1 MYVVKFEDLGK
12 SDIGIAGGKGA
23 NLGELTQAGI
33 PVPPGF
39 VVTAETYGK
48 FMEDAGINGKVL
60 DILAKTDINN
70 TKELQA
76 AAEEI
81 KSIIIGTPVPEDM
94 STLIIEAYNQ
104 LCQRVDEDDTDVAI
118 RSSATAE
125 DLPDASFAGQQD
137 TFLHVSGS
145 EDVIDYIRKCWASL
159 FEARAIF
166 YREENGF
173 DHSKV
178 YIAVVVQKMAIA
190 DKAGVMFTVNP
201 STGEEIALIE
211 GSWGL
216 GEAVVSGDV
225 TPDNYVVD
233 KSNDEV
239 VSVTI
244 SDKKLMYVKDEDGT
258 SVRVDVPED
267 KRNERVLSDEELVEL
282 TEMGKRI
289 QAHYGEPM
297 DTEWAFERGNLF
309 LLQARPITTLGD
321 DNGVAGEDSSISDKN
336 VIVKGLGASP
346 GTASGKVKII
356 LDIDELDKIKDGD
369 IMVTT
374 MTTPDMV
381 PAMRRAS
388 GIITDEGG
396 VTCHASIISRELGIP
411 CVVGTGSATTTLK
424 ENVGVTLDG
433 KKGLVYE
440 GIHENKEEAVQTAT
454 ANVEAAPIITV
465 TEVKANVSMP
475 EAAQRAAATG
485 ADGVGL
491 LRTEHLML
499 TAGIHPG
506 KFIADG
512 REDELIDT
520 IAENVMTV
528 ADAFYPKPVWYRTL
542 DAPTD
547 EFITLEGG
555 ENEPEEHNP
564 MLGWR
569 GIRRELDQPEILK
582 CEFKAIKKLYDKG
595 YTNLGIMIPLSQSPA
610 ELKQAKELC
619 ASVGLIP
626 HKDIDFGMMV
636 EIPAAALTI
645 EDYLEIGVDFVS
657 LGTND
662 LTQYTLA
669 VDRNNEFVAKHY
681 TEEHPAV
688 MKLIERTIKKCVEA
702 GVTCSICGQAGSVPH
717 IVETFIISPVLSRF
731 LPCTLCDNL
740 SPDTISHRFPVHQS
754 TLVSFPDDITSYIQ
768 KSSLL
773 LPLLLFRR
781 PDKDEVRLP
790 PTYPPHH
797 VH

>member
-1 MYVVKFEDLGK
+1 MYVKKFEELSK

-39 VVTAETYGK
+39 VVTAQAYEY
-48 FMEDAGINGKVL
+48 FMDEAGINDKVMSIL
-60 DILAKTDINN
+60 DEIDIND
-70 TKELQA
+70 TKALQA
-76 AAEEI
+76 AAEDI
-81 KSIIIGTPVPEDM
+81 KKIIVEAPIPDDL
-94 STLIIEAYNQ
+94 TLFIREYYNE
-104 LCQRVDEDDTDVAI
+104 LCQRDGEDDTDVAI

-125 DLPDASFAGQQD
+125 DLPEASFAGQQD
-137 TFLHVSGS
+137 TFLHVSGDD
-145 EDVIDYIRKCWASL
+145 EVIEYIRKCWASL

-166 YREENGF
+166 YREENDF
-173 DHSKV
+173 EHSKV
-178 YIAVVVQKMAIA
+178 YIAVVVQKMANA

-216 GEAVVSGDV
+216 GESVVSGDV
-225 TPDNYVVD
+225 TPDNYQVD
-233 KSNDEV
+233 KKDNEIIN
-239 VSVTI
+239 VTI
-244 SDKKLMYVKDEDGT
+244 SDKKVMYTNDENGT
-258 SVRVDVPED
+258 SVKVDVPED
-267 KRNERVLSDEELVEL
+267 KRKERVLSDEELIEL
-282 TEMGKRI
+282 TEMGKRV

-297 DTEWAFERGNLF
+297 DTEWAFEKDMLF
-309 LLQARPITTLGD
+309 LLQARPITTLGGVEAESGD
-321 DNGVAGEDSSISDKN
+321 DASSDLGD
-336 VIVKGLGASP
+336 VLVRGLGASP
-346 GTASGKVKII
+346 GMATGKVKIV

-388 GIITDEGG
+388 GIVTDEGG

-411 CVVGTGSATTTLK
+411 CVVGTGDATSTLE
-424 ENVGVTLDG
+424 ENTGVTLDG
-433 KKGLVYE
+433 KKGLVFE
-440 GIHENKEEAVQTAT
+440 GISETKEEAVAVAGT
-454 ANVEAAPIITV
+454 VEAAPIITV

-475 EAAQRAAATG
+475 EAAEKAAATG

-499 TAGIHPG
+499 TSGIHPG
-506 KFIADG
+506 KFIKDG

-520 IAENVMTV
+520 IADNVQIV

-555 ENEPEEHNP
+555 ENEPREHNP

-582 CEFKAIKKLYDKG
+582 CEFKAIKKLHEKG
-595 YTNLGIMIPLSQSPA
+595 YTNIGIMIPLSQSPE
-610 ELKQAKELC
+610 ELKQAKALC
-619 ASVGLIP
+619 SSIGFEP
-626 HKDIDFGMMV
+626 HKDVDFGMMV
-636 EIPAAALTI
+636 EIPAAAI
-645 EDYLEIGVDFVS
+645 MIDEYIKVGIDFVS

-681 TEEHPAV
+681 SEEHPAV
-688 MKLIERTIKKCVEA
+688 MKLIERTIRKCAEA

-717 IVETFIISPVLSRF
+717 IVEK
-731 LPCTLCDNL
+731 
-740 SPDTISHRFPVHQS
+740 
-754 TLVSFPDDITSYIQ
+754 LVAFGITSVSSNTDAIADVRKTVARAEQ
-768 KSSLL
+768 KIILDAA
-773 LPLLLFRR
+773 R
-781 PDKDEVRLP
+781 KRLE
-790 PTYPPHH
+790 
-797 VH
+797 

>member
-1 MYVVKFEDLGK
+1 MYVKKFEELSK

-39 VVTAETYGK
+39 VVTAQAYK
-48 FMEDAGINGKVL
+48 YFMDEAGINDQVMEIL
-60 DILAKTDINN
+60 DAIDIND
-70 TKELQA
+70 TKALQA

-81 KSIIIGTPVPEDM
+81 KTIIIESPIPDDLVLFIREY
-94 STLIIEAYNQ
+94 YNE
-104 LCQRVDEDDTDVAI
+104 LCQRVGEDDTDVAI

-125 DLPDASFAGQQD
+125 DLPEASFAGQQD
-137 TFLHVSGS
+137 TFLHVSGDD
-145 EDVIDYIRKCWASL
+145 EVIEYIRKCWASL

-166 YREENGF
+166 YREENDF
-173 DHSKV
+173 EHSKV
-178 YIAVVVQKMAIA
+178 YIAVVVQKMANA

-216 GEAVVSGDV
+216 GESVVSGDV
-225 TPDNYVVD
+225 TPDNYQVD
-233 KSNDEV
+233 KKDNEIIN
-239 VSVTI
+239 VTI
-244 SDKKLMYVKDEDGT
+244 SDKKVMYTNDEKGT
-258 SVRVDVPED
+258 SVKVEVPEE
-267 KRNERVLSDEELVEL
+267 KRKERVLSDAELVEL
-282 TEMGKRI
+282 TEMGKRV

-297 DTEWAFERGNLF
+297 DTEWAFEKDMLF
-309 LLQARPITTLGD
+309 LLQARPITTLGNASED
-321 DNGVAGEDSSISDKN
+321 AGDASSDLGD
-336 VIVKGLGASP
+336 VLVRGLGASP
-346 GTASGKVKII
+346 GMASGTVKII

-388 GIITDEGG
+388 GIVTDEGG

-411 CVVGTGSATTTLK
+411 CVVGTGDATATLE
-424 ENVGVTLDG
+424 ENTGVTLDG
-433 KKGLVYE
+433 KKGLVFD
-440 GIHENKEEAVQTAT
+440 GISETKEEATVVAGT
-454 ANVEAAPIITV
+454 VEAAPIITV

-475 EAAQRAAATG
+475 EAAEKAAATG

-499 TAGIHPG
+499 TSGIHPG

-512 REDELIDT
+512 NEDELIDT
-520 IAENVMTV
+520 IADNVQIV

-555 ENEPEEHNP
+555 ENEPREHNP

-582 CEFKAIKKLYDKG
+582 CEFRAIKKLHEKG
-595 YTNLGIMIPLSQSPA
+595 YTNIGIMIPLSQSPE
-610 ELKQAKELC
+610 ELKQAKALC
-619 ASVGLIP
+619 SEVGFEP
-626 HKDIDFGMMV
+626 HKDVDFGMMV
-636 EIPAAALTI
+636 EIPAAAI
-645 EDYLEIGVDFVS
+645 MIDEYIKVGIDFVS

-688 MKLIERTIKKCVEA
+688 MKLIERTIRKCAEA

-717 IVETFIISPVLSRF
+717 IVEK
-731 LPCTLCDNL
+731 
-740 SPDTISHRFPVHQS
+740 
-754 TLVSFPDDITSYIQ
+754 LVGYGITSVSSNTDAIADVRKTVARAEQ
-768 KSSLL
+768 KIILDAA
-773 LPLLLFRR
+773 R
-781 PDKDEVRLP
+781 KRLE
-790 PTYPPHH
+790 
-797 VH
+797 

>member
-1 MYVVKFEDLGK
+1 MYVKKFEELSK

-39 VVTAETYGK
+39 VVTAQAYEY
-48 FMEDAGINGKVL
+48 FMDEAGINDKVMSIL
-60 DILAKTDINN
+60 DEIDIND
-70 TKELQA
+70 TKALQA

-81 KSIIIGTPVPEDM
+81 KQIIIESPIPDELVLFIREY
-94 STLIIEAYNQ
+94 YNQ
-104 LCQRVDEDDTDVAI
+104 LCQRVDEEDTDVAI

-125 DLPDASFAGQQD
+125 DLPEASFAGQQD
-137 TFLHVSGS
+137 TFLHVSGDD
-145 EDVIDYIRKCWASL
+145 EVIEYIRKCWASL

-166 YREENGF
+166 YREENNF
-173 DHSKV
+173 EHSKV

-201 STGEEIALIE
+201 STGEEIAMIE

-216 GEAVVSGDV
+216 GESVVSGDV
-225 TPDNYVVD
+225 TPDNYQVD
-233 KSNDEV
+233 KKNNEV
-239 VSVTI
+239 INVTI
-244 SDKKLMYVKDEDGT
+244 SDKKVMYTNDESGT
-258 SVRVDVPED
+258 SVKVEVPEE
-267 KRNERVLSDEELVEL
+267 KRKERVLSDEELIEL
-282 TEMGKRI
+282 TEMGKRV

-297 DTEWAFERGNLF
+297 DTEWAFERDNLF

-321 DNGVAGEDSSISDKN
+321 IAEETEETSADLGDVL
-336 VIVKGLGASP
+336 VKGLGASP
-346 GTASGKVKII
+346 GMATGNVKIV

-388 GIITDEGG
+388 GIVTDEGG

-411 CVVGTGSATTTLK
+411 CVVGTGDATVTLK
-424 ENVGVTLDG
+424 ENAGVTLDG
-433 KKGLVYE
+433 KKGIVYE
-440 GIHENKEEAVQTAT
+440 GITETKEEATVSAG
-454 ANVEAAPIITV
+454 AVEAAPIITV

-475 EAAQRAAATG
+475 EAAEKAAATG

-499 TAGIHPG
+499 TSGIHPG

-512 REDELIDT
+512 EEDKLIDT
-520 IAENVMTV
+520 IAEKVQIV

-555 ENEPEEHNP
+555 ENEPREHNP

-582 CEFKAIKKLYDKG
+582 CEFKAIKKLHEKG
-595 YTNLGIMIPLSQSPA
+595 YTNIGIMIPLSQNPE
-610 ELKQAKELC
+610 ELKKAKEIC
-619 ASVGLIP
+619 SSIGFEP
-626 HKDIDFGMMV
+626 HKDVDFGMMV
-636 EIPAAALTI
+636 EIPAAAI
-645 EDYLEIGVDFVS
+645 MIDEYIKVGIDFVS

-681 TEEHPAV
+681 SEEHPAV
-688 MKLIERTIKKCVEA
+688 MKLIERTIRKCAEA

-717 IVETFIISPVLSRF
+717 IVEK
-731 LPCTLCDNL
+731 
-740 SPDTISHRFPVHQS
+740 
-754 TLVSFPDDITSYIQ
+754 LVGFGITSVSSNADAIADVRKTVARAEQ
-768 KSSLL
+768 KIILDAA
-773 LPLLLFRR
+773 R
-781 PDKDEVRLP
+781 KRLD
-790 PTYPPHH
+790 
-797 VH
+797 

>member
-1 MYVVKFEDLGK
+1 MSYVEKFEDLSK
-12 SDIGIAGGKGA
+12 SDISIAGGKGA

-39 VVTAETYGK
+39 VVTAQAYQY
-48 FMEDAGINGKVL
+48 FMDEAGINDKVMSIL
-60 DILAKTDINN
+60 DETDIND
-70 TKELQA
+70 TKALQA

-81 KSIIIGTPVPEDM
+81 KRIIIESPIPDDLVLFIREY
-94 STLIIEAYNQ
+94 YNE
-104 LCQRVDEDDTDVAI
+104 LCQRVGEDDTDVAI

-125 DLPDASFAGQQD
+125 DLPEASFAGQQD
-137 TFLHVSGS
+137 TFLHVAGDD
-145 EDVIDYIRKCWASL
+145 EVIEYIRKCWASL

-166 YREENGF
+166 YREENDF
-173 DHSKV
+173 EHSKV
-178 YIAVVVQKMAIA
+178 YIAVVVQKMANA

-216 GEAVVSGDV
+216 GESVVSGDV
-225 TPDNYVVD
+225 TPDNYQVD
-233 KSNDEV
+233 KKNNEIIN
-239 VSVTI
+239 VTI
-244 SDKKLMYVKDEDGT
+244 SDKKVMYTNDESGT
-258 SVRVDVPED
+258 SVKVDVPED
-267 KRNERVLSDEELVEL
+267 KRKERVLSDAELIEL
-282 TEMGKRI
+282 TEMGKRV

-297 DTEWAFERGNLF
+297 DTEWAFEKDMLF
-309 LLQARPITTLGD
+309 LLQARPITTLGGADEAD
-321 DNGVAGEDSSISDKN
+321 DDASSDLGD
-336 VIVKGLGASP
+336 VLVRGLGASP
-346 GTASGKVKII
+346 GMAAGKVKIV

-388 GIITDEGG
+388 GIVTDEGG

-411 CVVGTGSATTTLK
+411 CVVGTGDATTVLE
-424 ENVGVTLDG
+424 ENSGVTLDG
-433 KKGLVYE
+433 KKGLVFE
-440 GIHENKEEAVQTAT
+440 GISETKEEAAPTVAGGVQ
-454 ANVEAAPIITV
+454 AAPIITV

-475 EAAQRAAATG
+475 EAAEKAAATG

-499 TAGIHPG
+499 TSGIHPG

-520 IAENVMTV
+520 IADNVQIV
-528 ADAFYPKPVWYRTL
+528 ADAFYPRPVWYRTL

-555 ENEPEEHNP
+555 ENEPREHNP

-582 CEFKAIKKLYDKG
+582 CEFKAIKKLHEKG
-595 YTNLGIMIPLSQSPA
+595 YTNIGIMIPLSQSPE
-610 ELKQAKELC
+610 ELKQAKALC
-619 ASVGLIP
+619 SEIGFEP
-626 HKDIDFGMMV
+626 HKDVDFGMMV
-636 EIPAAALTI
+636 EIPAAAI
-645 EDYLEIGVDFVS
+645 MIDEYIKVGIDFVS

-688 MKLIERTIKKCVEA
+688 MKLIERTIRKCAEA
-702 GVTCSICGQAGSVPH
+702 GVKCSICGQAGSVPH
-717 IVETFIISPVLSRF
+717 IVEKLVEYGISSVSSNTDAIADVRKTVARAEQKIIL
-731 LPCTLCDNL
+731 DAA
-740 SPDTISHRFPVHQS
+740 
-754 TLVSFPDDITSYIQ
+754 
-768 KSSLL
+768 
-773 LPLLLFRR
+773 RR
-781 PDKDEVRLP
+781 RLE
-790 PTYPPHH
+790 
-797 VH
+797 

>member
-1 MYVVKFEDLGK
+1 M
-12 SDIGIAGGKGA
+12 I
-23 NLGELTQAGI
+23 
-33 PVPPGF
+33 
-39 VVTAETYGK
+39 
-48 FMEDAGINGKVL
+48 
-60 DILAKTDINN
+60 
-70 TKELQA
+70 
-76 AAEEI
+76 
-81 KSIIIGTPVPEDM
+81 
-94 STLIIEAYNQ
+94 
-104 LCQRVDEDDTDVAI
+104 
-118 RSSATAE
+118 
-125 DLPDASFAGQQD
+125 AGQQD

-369 IMVTT
+369 IMFTT

-454 ANVEAAPIITV
+454 SNVEAAPIITV

-520 IAENVMTV
+520 IAENVMIV

-717 IVETFIISPVLSRF
+717 IVEK
-731 LPCTLCDNL
+731 
-740 SPDTISHRFPVHQS
+740 
-754 TLVSFPDDITSYIQ
+754 LVGFGITSV
-768 KSSLL
+768 SSNA
-773 LPLLLFRR
+773 
-781 PDKDEVRLP
+781 DAVAEVRKTVARAEKKIILDAARKSQE
-790 PTYPPHH
+790 
-797 VH
+797 

>member
-1 MYVVKFEDLGK
+1 MYVVKFEDLNK

-39 VVTAETYGK
+39 VVTAETYQK
-48 FMEDAGINGKVL
+48 FMEDGGINDKVMEIL
-60 DILAKTDINN
+60 DGIDIND
-70 TKELQA
+70 TKELQR

-81 KSIIIGTPVPEDM
+81 KSLIIKTPIPDEI
-94 STLIIEAYNQ
+94 TTFIIEAYNQ
-104 LCQRVDEDDTDVAI
+104 LCQRVGEENTDVAI

-125 DLPDASFAGQQD
+125 DLPEASFAGQQD
-137 TFLHVSGS
+137 TFLHVSGYK
-145 EDVIDYIRKCWASL
+145 DVIEYVRKCWASL

-166 YREENGF
+166 YREENDF
-173 DHSKV
+173 EHSKV
-178 YIAVVVQKMAIA
+178 YIAVVVQKMVDA

-201 STGEEIALIE
+201 STGEEVALIE

-216 GEAVVSGDV
+216 GESVVSGDV
-225 TPDNYVVD
+225 TPDNYAVD
-233 KSNDEV
+233 KRNDEIIN
-239 VSVTI
+239 VTV
-244 SDKKLMYVKDEDGT
+244 SDKKVMYTNDDKGT
-258 SVRVDVPED
+258 SIKVPVPED
-267 KRNERVLSDEELVEL
+267 KREERVLSDEELIEL
-282 TEMGKRI
+282 TEMGKMV

-297 DTEWAFERGNLF
+297 DTEWAFEDDELF
-309 LLQARPITTLGD
+309 LLQARPITTLDNDAPADGSDDAVEGD
-321 DNGVAGEDSSISDKN
+321 
-336 VIVKGLGASP
+336 VIIRGLGASP
-346 GTASGKVKII
+346 GIASGLVKII
-356 LDIDELDKIKDGD
+356 KDIDELDKVKEGD

-411 CVVGTGSATTTLK
+411 CVVGTGSATSTLK
-424 ENVGVTLDG
+424 ENSGVTLDG
-433 KKGLVYE
+433 KKGLVFD
-440 GIHENKEEAVQTAT
+440 GITEAKEEAPVAT
-454 ANVEAAPIITV
+454 SNVEAAPIITV

-475 EAAQRAAATG
+475 EAAERAAATG

-491 LRTEHLML
+491 LRTEHMML
-499 TAGIHPG
+499 TSGIHPG
-506 KFIADG
+506 KFVEEG

-520 IAENVMTV
+520 IAKNVKIV

-569 GIRRELDQPEILK
+569 GIRRELDQPGILK
-582 CEFKAIKKLYDKG
+582 CEFKAIKKLYDQG
-595 YTNLGIMIPLSQSPA
+595 YTNLGIMIPLSQNPE
-610 ELKQAKELC
+610 ELVKAKELC

-626 HKDIDFGMMV
+626 HEDIDFGMMV
-636 EIPAAALTI
+636 EIPAAALMI
-645 EDYLEIGVDFVS
+645 EEYIKVGIDFVS

-681 TEEHPAV
+681 SEEHPAV

-702 GVTCSICGQAGSVPH
+702 GVKCSICGQAGSVPR
-717 IVETFIISPVLSRF
+717 IVEK
-731 LPCTLCDNL
+731 
-740 SPDTISHRFPVHQS
+740 
-754 TLVSFPDDITSYIQ
+754 LVGYGITSV
-768 KSSLL
+768 SSNT
-773 LPLLLFRR
+773 
-781 PDKDEVRLP
+781 DAVAEVRKTVARAEKKLILDAARKNLN
-790 PTYPPHH
+790 
-797 VH
+797 

>member
-1 MYVVKFEDLGK
+1 MYVKKFEDLNK

-39 VVTAETYGK
+39 VVTAETYEK
-48 FMEDAGINGKVL
+48 FMEDSGINDKVL
-60 DILAKTDINN
+60 DILAKIDIND
-70 TKELQA
+70 TKALQG

-81 KSIIIGTPVPEDM
+81 KKIITETPIPDDM
-94 STLIIEAYNQ
+94 TLFITEAYNQ
-104 LCQRVDEDDTDVAI
+104 LCQRVGEDDTDVAI

-125 DLPDASFAGQQD
+125 DLPEASFAGQQD
-137 TFLHVSGS
+137 TFLHVSGDD
-145 EDVIDYIRKCWASL
+145 EVMEYIRKCWASL

-166 YREENGF
+166 YREENDF
-173 DHSKV
+173 EHSKV
-178 YIAVVVQKMAIA
+178 LIAVVVQKMAIA

-225 TPDNYVVD
+225 TPDNYQVD
-233 KSNDEV
+233 KKTNEV
-239 VSVTI
+239 INVTI
-244 SDKKLMYVKDEDGT
+244 SDKKVMYTNDESGT
-258 SVRVDVPED
+258 SVKIEVPED
-267 KRNERVLSDEELVEL
+267 KRNERVLSDEELIEL
-282 TEMGKRI
+282 TEMGKRV

-297 DTEWAFERGNLF
+297 DTEWAFERDNLF

-321 DNGVAGEDSSISDKN
+321 EPAADEEESSVEGN
-336 VIVKGLGASP
+336 VLVRGLGASP
-346 GTASGKVKII
+346 GIATGNVKIV
-356 LDIDELDKIKDGD
+356 LDIDELDKIEEGD
-369 IMVTT
+369 VMVTT

-388 GIITDEGG
+388 GIVTDEGG

-411 CVVGTGSATTTLK
+411 CVVGTGNATSTLS
-424 ENVGVTLDG
+424 ENTGVTLDG
-433 KKGLVYE
+433 KKGLVFE
-440 GIHENKEEAVQTAT
+440 GITEVSQEAPEISSTA
-454 ANVEAAPIITV
+454 VEAPILTV

-499 TAGIHPG
+499 TAGVHPG

-520 IAENVMTV
+520 IADNVQIV

-582 CEFKAIKKLYDKG
+582 CEFKAIKKLHEKG
-595 YTNLGIMIPLSQSPA
+595 YTNIGIMIPLSQSPA
-610 ELKQAKELC
+610 ELIQAKALC
-619 ASVGLIP
+619 SEVGLIP
-626 HKDIDFGMMV
+626 HKDVDFGMMV

-645 EDYLEIGVDFVS
+645 EDYLAIGVDFVS

-688 MKLIERTIKKCVEA
+688 MKLIERTIKKCAEA

-717 IVETFIISPVLSRF
+717 IVEK
-731 LPCTLCDNL
+731 
-740 SPDTISHRFPVHQS
+740 
-754 TLVSFPDDITSYIQ
+754 LVKFGITSV
-768 KSSLL
+768 SSNA
-773 LPLLLFRR
+773 
-781 PDKDEVRLP
+781 DAVAEVRKTVARAEQKIILEAARKRLE
-790 PTYPPHH
+790 
-797 VH
+797 

>member
-1 MYVVKFEDLGK
+1 MYVKKFEELSK

-39 VVTAETYGK
+39 VVTAQAYEY
-48 FMEDAGINGKVL
+48 FMDEAGINNKVMSIL
-60 DILAKTDINN
+60 DEIDIND
-70 TKELQA
+70 TKALQA

-81 KSIIIGTPVPEDM
+81 KKIIVEAPIPED
-94 STLIIEAYNQ
+94 LVLFIREYYNE
-104 LCQRVDEDDTDVAI
+104 LCQRVGEDDTDVAI

-125 DLPDASFAGQQD
+125 DLPEASFAGQQD
-137 TFLHVSGS
+137 TFLHVSGDD
-145 EDVIDYIRKCWASL
+145 EVIEYIRKCWASL

-166 YREENGF
+166 YREENNF
-173 DHSKV
+173 EHSKV
-178 YIAVVVQKMAIA
+178 YIAVVVQKMANA

-216 GEAVVSGDV
+216 GESVVSGDV
-225 TPDNYVVD
+225 TPDNYQVD
-233 KSNDEV
+233 KKDNEIIN
-239 VSVTI
+239 VTI
-244 SDKKLMYVKDEDGT
+244 SDKKVMYTNDENGT
-258 SVRVDVPED
+258 SVKVDVPED
-267 KRNERVLSDEELVEL
+267 KRKERVLSDDELIEL
-282 TEMGKRI
+282 TEMGKRV

-297 DTEWAFERGNLF
+297 DTEWAFEKDMLF
-309 LLQARPITTLGD
+309 LLQARPITTLGNAD
-321 DNGVAGEDSSISDKN
+321 EDADEASSDLGD
-336 VIVKGLGASP
+336 VLVRGLGASP
-346 GTASGKVKII
+346 GMAAGTVKIV

-388 GIITDEGG
+388 GIVTDEGG

-411 CVVGTGSATTTLK
+411 CVVGTGDATTTLK
-424 ENVGVTLDG
+424 ENTGVTLDG
-433 KKGLVYE
+433 KKGLVFE
-440 GIHENKEEAVQTAT
+440 GISQTKEEAVAVAGT
-454 ANVEAAPIITV
+454 VEAAPIITV

-475 EAAQRAAATG
+475 EAAEKAAATG

-499 TAGIHPG
+499 TSGIHPG

-520 IAENVMTV
+520 IADNVQIV
-528 ADAFYPKPVWYRTL
+528 ADAFYPRPVWYRTL

-555 ENEPEEHNP
+555 ENEPREHNP

-582 CEFKAIKKLYDKG
+582 CEFKAIKKLHEKG
-595 YTNLGIMIPLSQSPA
+595 YTNIGIMIPLSQSPE
-610 ELKQAKELC
+610 ELKQAKALC
-619 ASVGLIP
+619 SSIGFEP
-626 HKDIDFGMMV
+626 HKDVDFGMMV
-636 EIPAAALTI
+636 EIPAAAI
-645 EDYLEIGVDFVS
+645 MIDEYIKVGIDFVS

-688 MKLIERTIKKCVEA
+688 MKLIERTIRKCAEA
-702 GVTCSICGQAGSVPH
+702 GVKCSICGQAGSVPH
-717 IVETFIISPVLSRF
+717 IVEKLVAFGISSVSSNTDAIADVRKTVARAEQKIILDAAR
-731 LPCTLCDNL
+731 
-740 SPDTISHRFPVHQS
+740 
-754 TLVSFPDDITSYIQ
+754 
-768 KSSLL
+768 K
-773 LPLLLFRR
+773 
-781 PDKDEVRLP
+781 RLE
-790 PTYPPHH
+790 
-797 VH
+797 

>member
-1 MYVVKFEDLGK
+1 MYVQKFEDLNK
-12 SDIGIAGGKGA
+12 SDIAIAGGKGA

-39 VVTAETYGK
+39 VVTAETYQK
-48 FMEDAGINGKVL
+48 FMEDTGINDKVL
-60 DILAKTDINN
+60 DILDKIDIND
-70 TKELQA
+70 TKALQT

-81 KSIIIGTPVPEDM
+81 KSIIIETPIPDDM
-94 STLIIEAYNQ
+94 IMFIKEAYNQ
-104 LCQRVDEDDTDVAI
+104 LCQRVGEDDTDVAI

-125 DLPDASFAGQQD
+125 DLPEASFAGQHD
-137 TFLHVSGS
+137 TFLHVSGD
-145 EDVIDYIRKCWASL
+145 EEVIEYVRKCWASL

-166 YREENGF
+166 YREENDF
-173 DHSKV
+173 EHSKV
-178 YIAVVVQKMAIA
+178 LIAVVVQKMAMA

-225 TPDNYVVD
+225 TPDNYQVD
-233 KSNDEV
+233 KKNNEV
-239 VSVTI
+239 INVTI
-244 SDKKLMYVKDEDGT
+244 SDKKVMYTNDESGT
-258 SVRVDVPED
+258 SIKVDVPED
-267 KRNERVLSDEELVEL
+267 KRNERVLSDEELIEL
-282 TEMGKRI
+282 TEMGKRV

-297 DTEWAFERGNLF
+297 DTEWAFERDNLF
-309 LLQARPITTLGD
+309 LLQARPITTLDGSKPAEDGD
-321 DNGVAGEDSSISDKN
+321 GVDGE
-336 VIVKGLGASP
+336 VLVRGLGASP
-346 GTASGKVKII
+346 GIATGLVKIV
-356 LDIDELDKIKDGD
+356 LDIDELDKIEEGD
-369 IMVTT
+369 VMVTT

-388 GIITDEGG
+388 GIVTDEGG

-411 CVVGTGSATTTLK
+411 CVVGTGDATKSLE
-424 ENVGVTLDG
+424 ENTGVTLDG
-433 KKGLVYE
+433 KKGLVFE
-440 GIHENKEEAVQTAT
+440 GINDVAEEAPQVQTVA
-454 ANVEAAPIITV
+454 AEAPILTV

-475 EAAQRAAATG
+475 EAAGRAAETG

-499 TAGIHPG
+499 TAGVHPG

-512 REDELIDT
+512 KEDELIDT
-520 IAENVMTV
+520 IAENVQIV

-555 ENEPEEHNP
+555 ENEPREHNP

-582 CEFKAIKKLYDKG
+582 CEFKAIKKLHEKG
-595 YTNLGIMIPLSQSPA
+595 YTNIGIMIPLSQSPA
-610 ELKQAKELC
+610 ELVKAKELC
-619 ASVGLIP
+619 AEVGFIP
-626 HKDIDFGMMV
+626 HKDVDFGMMV
-636 EIPAAALTI
+636 EIPAAAI
-645 EDYLEIGVDFVS
+645 IIDEYLKVGVDFVS

-688 MKLIERTIKKCVEA
+688 MKLIERTIRKCAEA

-717 IVETFIISPVLSRF
+717 IVEK
-731 LPCTLCDNL
+731 
-740 SPDTISHRFPVHQS
+740 
-754 TLVSFPDDITSYIQ
+754 LVKFGITSV
-768 KSSLL
+768 SSNA
-773 LPLLLFRR
+773 
-781 PDKDEVRLP
+781 DAIAEVRKTVARAEQKIILEAARKRLE
-790 PTYPPHH
+790 
-797 VH
+797 

>member
-1 MYVVKFEDLGK
+1 MYVKKFEELSK

-39 VVTAETYGK
+39 VVTAQAYK
-48 FMEDAGINGKVL
+48 YFMDEAGINDQVMSIL
-60 DILAKTDINN
+60 DAIDIND
-70 TKELQA
+70 TKALQE

-81 KSIIIGTPVPEDM
+81 KRIIIESPIPED
-94 STLIIEAYNQ
+94 LVLFIREYYNE
-104 LCQRVDEDDTDVAI
+104 LCQRVGEDDTDVAI

-125 DLPDASFAGQQD
+125 DLPEASFAGQQD
-137 TFLHVSGS
+137 TFLHVSGDD
-145 EDVIDYIRKCWASL
+145 EVIEYIRKCWASL

-166 YREENGF
+166 YREENDF
-173 DHSKV
+173 EHSKV
-178 YIAVVVQKMAIA
+178 YIAVVVQKMANA

-216 GEAVVSGDV
+216 GESVVSGDV
-225 TPDNYVVD
+225 TPDNYQVD
-233 KSNDEV
+233 KKNNEIIN
-239 VSVTI
+239 VTI
-244 SDKKLMYVKDEDGT
+244 SDKKVMYTNDEAGT
-258 SVRVDVPED
+258 SIKVDVPEE
-267 KRNERVLSDEELVEL
+267 KRNERVLSDEELIEL
-282 TEMGKRI
+282 TEMGKRV

-297 DTEWAFERGNLF
+297 DTEWAFEKDMLF
-309 LLQARPITTLGD
+309 LLQARPITTLGNAD
-321 DNGVAGEDSSISDKN
+321 EDAGDASSDLGD
-336 VIVKGLGASP
+336 VLVRGLGASP
-346 GTASGKVKII
+346 GMASGTVKII

-369 IMVTT
+369 VMVTT

-388 GIITDEGG
+388 GIVTDEGG

-411 CVVGTGSATTTLK
+411 CVVGTGDATTTLE
-424 ENVGVTLDG
+424 ENSGVTLDG
-433 KKGLVYE
+433 KKGLVFE
-440 GIHENKEEAVQTAT
+440 GISETKEEATAVAGT
-454 ANVEAAPIITV
+454 VEAAPIITV

-475 EAAQRAAATG
+475 EAAEKAAATG

-499 TAGIHPG
+499 TSGIHPG

-520 IAENVMTV
+520 IADNVQIV
-528 ADAFYPKPVWYRTL
+528 ADAFYPRPVWYRTL

-555 ENEPEEHNP
+555 ENEPREHNP

-582 CEFKAIKKLYDKG
+582 CEFKAIKKLHEKG
-595 YTNLGIMIPLSQSPA
+595 YTNIGIMIPLSQSPE
-610 ELKQAKELC
+610 ELKKAKALC
-619 ASVGLIP
+619 SEVGFEP
-626 HKDIDFGMMV
+626 HKDVDFGMMV
-636 EIPAAALTI
+636 EIPAAAI
-645 EDYLEIGVDFVS
+645 MIDEYIKVGIDFVS

-688 MKLIERTIKKCVEA
+688 MKLIERTIRKCAEA
-702 GVTCSICGQAGSVPH
+702 GVKCSICGQAGSVPH
-717 IVETFIISPVLSRF
+717 IVEKLVEYGISSVSSNTDAIADVRKTVARAEQKIILDAAR
-731 LPCTLCDNL
+731 
-740 SPDTISHRFPVHQS
+740 
-754 TLVSFPDDITSYIQ
+754 
-768 KSSLL
+768 K
-773 LPLLLFRR
+773 
-781 PDKDEVRLP
+781 RLE
-790 PTYPPHH
+790 
-797 VH
+797 

>member
-1 MYVVKFEDLGK
+1 MYVKKFEELSK

-39 VVTAETYGK
+39 VVTAQAYEY
-48 FMEDAGINGKVL
+48 FMDEAGINDKVMSIL
-60 DILAKTDINN
+60 DEIDIND
-70 TKELQA
+70 TKALQA

-81 KSIIIGTPVPEDM
+81 KRIIVESPIPDD
-94 STLIIEAYNQ
+94 LILFIREYYNE
-104 LCQRVDEDDTDVAI
+104 LCQRVGEDDTDVAI

-125 DLPDASFAGQQD
+125 DLPEASFAGQQD
-137 TFLHVSGS
+137 TFLHVSGDD
-145 EDVIDYIRKCWASL
+145 EVIEYIRKCWASL

-166 YREENGF
+166 YREENNF
-173 DHSKV
+173 EHSKV
-178 YIAVVVQKMAIA
+178 YIAVVVQKMANA

-216 GEAVVSGDV
+216 GESVVSGDV
-225 TPDNYVVD
+225 TPDNYQVD
-233 KSNDEV
+233 KKDNEIIN
-239 VSVTI
+239 VTI
-244 SDKKLMYVKDEDGT
+244 SDKKVMYTNDENGT
-258 SVRVDVPED
+258 SVKVEVPED
-267 KRNERVLSDEELVEL
+267 KRKERVLSDDELIEL
-282 TEMGKRI
+282 TEMGKRV

-297 DTEWAFERGNLF
+297 DTEWAFEKDMLF
-309 LLQARPITTLGD
+309 LLQARPITTLGGVEEAGD
-321 DNGVAGEDSSISDKN
+321 DEASDLGD
-336 VIVKGLGASP
+336 VLVRGLGASP
-346 GTASGKVKII
+346 GMAAGTVKIV

-388 GIITDEGG
+388 GIVTDEGG

-411 CVVGTGSATTTLK
+411 CVVGTGDATTTLK
-424 ENVGVTLDG
+424 ENTGVTLDG
-433 KKGLVYE
+433 KKGLVFD
-440 GIHENKEEAVQTAT
+440 GISETKEEAARVAGT
-454 ANVEAAPIITV
+454 VEAAPIITV

-475 EAAQRAAATG
+475 EAAEKAAATG

-499 TAGIHPG
+499 TSGIHPG

-512 REDELIDT
+512 NEDELIDT
-520 IAENVMTV
+520 IADNVQIV

-555 ENEPEEHNP
+555 ENEPREHNP

-582 CEFKAIKKLYDKG
+582 CEFKAIKKLHEKG
-595 YTNLGIMIPLSQSPA
+595 YTNIGIMIPLSQSPE
-610 ELKQAKELC
+610 ELKQAKALC
-619 ASVGLIP
+619 SSIGFEP
-626 HKDIDFGMMV
+626 HKDVDFGMMV
-636 EIPAAALTI
+636 EIPAAAI
-645 EDYLEIGVDFVS
+645 MIDEYIKIGLDFVS

-681 TEEHPAV
+681 SEEHPAV
-688 MKLIERTIKKCVEA
+688 MKLIERTIRKCAEA
-702 GVTCSICGQAGSVPH
+702 GVKCSICGQAGSVPH
-717 IVETFIISPVLSRF
+717 IVEK
-731 LPCTLCDNL
+731 
-740 SPDTISHRFPVHQS
+740 
-754 TLVSFPDDITSYIQ
+754 LVGFGITSVSSNTDAIADVRKTVARAEQ
-768 KSSLL
+768 KIILDAA
-773 LPLLLFRR
+773 R
-781 PDKDEVRLP
+781 KRLE
-790 PTYPPHH
+790 
-797 VH
+797 

>member
-1 MYVVKFEDLGK
+1 
-12 SDIGIAGGKGA
+12 
-23 NLGELTQAGI
+23 
-33 PVPPGF
+33 
-39 VVTAETYGK
+39 
-48 FMEDAGINGKVL
+48 
-60 DILAKTDINN
+60 
-70 TKELQA
+70 
-76 AAEEI
+76 
-81 KSIIIGTPVPEDM
+81 
-94 STLIIEAYNQ
+94 
-104 LCQRVDEDDTDVAI
+104 
-118 RSSATAE
+118 
-125 DLPDASFAGQQD
+125 
-137 TFLHVSGS
+137 
-145 EDVIDYIRKCWASL
+145 
-159 FEARAIF
+159 
-166 YREENGF
+166 
-173 DHSKV
+173 
-178 YIAVVVQKMAIA
+178 MAIA

-239 VSVTI
+239 VGVTI

-454 ANVEAAPIITV
+454 SNVEAAPIITV

-520 IAENVMTV
+520 IAENVMIV

-717 IVETFIISPVLSRF
+717 IVEK
-731 LPCTLCDNL
+731 
-740 SPDTISHRFPVHQS
+740 
-754 TLVSFPDDITSYIQ
+754 LVGFGITSV
-768 KSSLL
+768 SSNA
-773 LPLLLFRR
+773 
-781 PDKDEVRLP
+781 DAVAEVRKTVARAEKKIILDAARKSQE
-790 PTYPPHH
+790 
-797 VH
+797 

>member
-1 MYVVKFEDLGK
+1 
-12 SDIGIAGGKGA
+12 
-23 NLGELTQAGI
+23 
-33 PVPPGF
+33 
-39 VVTAETYGK
+39 
-48 FMEDAGINGKVL
+48 MEDTGINDKVL
-60 DILAKTDINN
+60 DILDKIDIND
-70 TKELQA
+70 TKALQA

-81 KSIIIGTPVPEDM
+81 KAIIIETPIPDDM
-94 STLIIEAYNQ
+94 VMFIKEAYNQ
-104 LCQRVDEDDTDVAI
+104 LCQRVGEDDTDVAI

-125 DLPDASFAGQQD
+125 DLPEASFAGQQD
-137 TFLHVSGS
+137 TFLHVSGD
-145 EDVIDYIRKCWASL
+145 EEVIEYVRKCWASL

-166 YREENGF
+166 YREENDF
-173 DHSKV
+173 EHSKV
-178 YIAVVVQKMAIA
+178 LIAVVVQKMAIA

-225 TPDNYVVD
+225 TPDNYQVD
-233 KSNDEV
+233 KANNEV
-239 VSVTI
+239 INVTI
-244 SDKKLMYVKDEDGT
+244 SDKKVMYTNDESGT
-258 SVRVDVPED
+258 SIKVDVPEE
-267 KRNERVLSDEELVEL
+267 KRMERVLSDEELIEL
-282 TEMGKRI
+282 TEMGKRV

-297 DTEWAFERGNLF
+297 DTEWAFERDNLF

-321 DNGVAGEDSSISDKN
+321 AEPAGDSDASVDGD
-336 VIVKGLGASP
+336 VLVRGLGASP
-346 GTASGKVKII
+346 GIATGMVKIV
-356 LDIDELDKIKDGD
+356 LDIDELDKIEEGD
-369 IMVTT
+369 VMVTT

-388 GIITDEGG
+388 GIVTDEGG

-411 CVVGTGSATTTLK
+411 CVVGTGDATKTLK
-424 ENVGVTLDG
+424 ENTGVTLDG
-433 KKGLVYE
+433 KKGLVFE
-440 GIHENKEEAVQTAT
+440 GITEVKEEAPVAQA
-454 ANVEAAPIITV
+454 AAAEAPILTV

-475 EAAQRAAATG
+475 EAAERAAATG

-512 REDELIDT
+512 KEDELIDT
-520 IAENVMTV
+520 IADNVQIV

-555 ENEPEEHNP
+555 ENEPREHNP

-582 CEFKAIKKLYDKG
+582 CEFKAIKKLHEKG
-595 YTNLGIMIPLSQSPA
+595 YTNIGIMIPLSQSPA
-610 ELKQAKELC
+610 ELLKAKELC
-619 ASVGLIP
+619 AEVGLIP
-626 HKDIDFGMMV
+626 HKDVDFGMMV
-636 EIPAAALTI
+636 EIPAAAI
-645 EDYLEIGVDFVS
+645 IIDEYLKIGVDFVS

-688 MKLIERTIKKCVEA
+688 MKLIERTIKKCAEA

-717 IVETFIISPVLSRF
+717 IVEK
-731 LPCTLCDNL
+731 
-740 SPDTISHRFPVHQS
+740 
-754 TLVSFPDDITSYIQ
+754 LVKFGITSVSSNADAIADVRKTVARAEQ
-768 KSSLL
+768 KIILEAA
-773 LPLLLFRR
+773 R
-781 PDKDEVRLP
+781 KRLD
-790 PTYPPHH
+790 
-797 VH
+797 

>member
-1 MYVVKFEDLGK
+1 MYVVKFEDLNK

-39 VVTAETYGK
+39 VVTAETYEK
-48 FMEDAGINGKVL
+48 FMEDAGINDKVM
-60 DILAKTDINN
+60 DILDKIDIND
-70 TKELQA
+70 TKALQA
-76 AAEEI
+76 ASEEI
-81 KSIIIGTPVPEDM
+81 KDM
-94 STLIIEAYNQ
+94 INESPIPDDMILFITEAYNQ
-104 LCQRVDEDDTDVAI
+104 LCQRVGEEDTDVAI

-125 DLPDASFAGQQD
+125 DLPEASFAGQPD
-137 TFLHVSGS
+137 TFLHVSGND
-145 EDVIDYIRKCWASL
+145 EVIEYIRKCWASL

-166 YREENGF
+166 YREENNF
-173 DHSKV
+173 EHSKV
-178 YIAVVVQKMAIA
+178 YIAVVVQKMANA

-225 TPDNYVVD
+225 TPDNYQVD
-233 KSNDEV
+233 KKDNEIIN
-239 VSVTI
+239 VTI
-244 SDKKLMYVKDEDGT
+244 SDKKVMYTNDENGT
-258 SVRVDVPED
+258 SIKVDVPEE
-267 KRNERVLSDEELVEL
+267 KRNERVLSDEELIEL
-282 TEMGKRI
+282 TEMGKRV

-297 DTEWAFERGNLF
+297 DTEWAFENGNLF

-321 DNGVAGEDSSISDKN
+321 IEEQNDDSSAD
-336 VIVKGLGASP
+336 VGEVLVRGLGASP
-346 GTASGKVKII
+346 GMASGSVKIV

-388 GIITDEGG
+388 GIVTDEGG

-411 CVVGTGSATTTLK
+411 CVVGTGNATATLK
-424 ENVGVTLDG
+424 ENSGVTLDG
-433 KKGLVYE
+433 KKGLVFE
-440 GIHENKEEAVQTAT
+440 GISETKTEEVAT
-454 ANVEAAPIITV
+454 VVGAAAPIITV

-475 EAAQRAAATG
+475 EAAEKAAATG

-499 TAGIHPG
+499 TSGIHPG

-512 REDELIDT
+512 NEDELIDT
-520 IAENVMTV
+520 IADNVMIV

-555 ENEPEEHNP
+555 ENEPREHNP

-582 CEFKAIKKLYDKG
+582 CEFKAIKKLHEKG
-595 YTNLGIMIPLSQSPA
+595 YTNIGIMIPLSQSPE
-610 ELKQAKELC
+610 ELKQAKALC
-619 ASVGLIP
+619 SEIGFEP
-626 HKDIDFGMMV
+626 HKDVEFGMMV
-636 EIPAAALTI
+636 EIPAAAI
-645 EDYLEIGVDFVS
+645 MIDEYIKVGIDFVS

-681 TEEHPAV
+681 SEEHPAV
-688 MKLIERTIKKCVEA
+688 MKLIERTIRKCAEA
-702 GVTCSICGQAGSVPH
+702 GVKCSICGQAGSVPH
-717 IVETFIISPVLSRF
+717 IVEK
-731 LPCTLCDNL
+731 
-740 SPDTISHRFPVHQS
+740 
-754 TLVSFPDDITSYIQ
+754 LVEFGITSVSSNTDAIADVRKTVARAEQ
-768 KSSLL
+768 KIILDAA
-773 LPLLLFRR
+773 RKR
-781 PDKDEVRLP
+781 ME
-790 PTYPPHH
+790 
-797 VH
+797 

>member
-1 MYVVKFEDLGK
+1 MYVVKFEDLNK

-39 VVTAETYGK
+39 VVTAQAYEY
-48 FMEDAGINGKVL
+48 FMDEAGINDSVMSIL
-60 DILAKTDINN
+60 DEIDIND
-70 TKELQA
+70 TKALQA
-76 AAEEI
+76 ASEEI
-81 KSIIIGTPVPEDM
+81 KKIIVESPIPED
-94 STLIIEAYNQ
+94 LVLFIREYYNE
-104 LCQRVDEDDTDVAI
+104 LCQRVGEDDTDVAI

-125 DLPDASFAGQQD
+125 DLPEASFAGQQD
-137 TFLHVSGS
+137 TFLHVSGDD
-145 EDVIDYIRKCWASL
+145 EVIEYIRKCWASL

-166 YREENGF
+166 YREENNF
-173 DHSKV
+173 EHSKV
-178 YIAVVVQKMAIA
+178 YIAVVVQKMANA

-225 TPDNYVVD
+225 TPDNYQVD
-233 KSNDEV
+233 KKNNDIV
-239 VSVTI
+239 NVTI
-244 SDKKLMYVKDEDGT
+244 SDKKVMYTNDENGT
-258 SVRVDVPED
+258 SVKVDVPEE
-267 KRNERVLSDEELVEL
+267 KRKERVLSDDELIEL
-282 TEMGKRI
+282 TEMGKTV

-297 DTEWAFERGNLF
+297 DTEWAFEKDMLF

-321 DNGVAGEDSSISDKN
+321 AEEETKDASSDLGD
-336 VIVKGLGASP
+336 VLVRGLGASP
-346 GTASGKVKII
+346 GMASGKVKIV
-356 LDIDELDKIKDGD
+356 LDIEELDKIKDGD

-388 GIITDEGG
+388 GIVTDEGG

-411 CVVGTGSATTTLK
+411 CVVGTGDATTTLE
-424 ENVGVTLDG
+424 ENSGVTLDG
-433 KKGLVYE
+433 KKGLVFE
-440 GIHENKEEAVQTAT
+440 GISETKEEAVAVAGT
-454 ANVEAAPIITV
+454 VEAAPIITV

-475 EAAQRAAATG
+475 EAAEKAAATG

-499 TAGIHPG
+499 TSDIHPG

-512 REDELIDT
+512 KEDELIDT
-520 IAENVMTV
+520 IADNVQIV
-528 ADAFYPKPVWYRTL
+528 ADAFYPRPVWYRTL

-555 ENEPEEHNP
+555 ENEPREHNP

-582 CEFKAIKKLYDKG
+582 CEFKAIKKLHEKG
-595 YTNLGIMIPLSQSPA
+595 YTNIGIMIPLSQSPE
-610 ELKQAKELC
+610 ELKQAKALC
-619 ASVGLIP
+619 SEVGFEP
-626 HKDIDFGMMV
+626 HKDVEFGMMV
-636 EIPAAALTI
+636 EIPAAAI
-645 EDYLEIGVDFVS
+645 MIDEYIKVGIDFVS

-688 MKLIERTIKKCVEA
+688 MKLIERTIRKCAEA
-702 GVTCSICGQAGSVPH
+702 GVKCSICGQAGSVPH
-717 IVETFIISPVLSRF
+717 IVEK
-731 LPCTLCDNL
+731 
-740 SPDTISHRFPVHQS
+740 
-754 TLVSFPDDITSYIQ
+754 LVEYGITSVSSNTDAIADVRKTVARAEQ
-768 KSSLL
+768 KIILDAA
-773 LPLLLFRR
+773 R
-781 PDKDEVRLP
+781 KRLE
-790 PTYPPHH
+790 
-797 VH
+797 

>member
-1 MYVVKFEDLGK
+1 MYVKKFEDLNK
-12 SDIGIAGGKGA
+12 SDIPIAGGKGA

-39 VVTAETYGK
+39 VVTAQTYEK
-48 FMEDAGINGKVL
+48 FMLETGINDKVL
-60 DILAKTDINN
+60 SILDEIDIND
-70 TKELQA
+70 TKALQA
-76 AAEEI
+76 ASEEI
-81 KSIIIGTPVPEDM
+81 KAIINEAPIPEDM
-94 STLIIEAYNQ
+94 ILFITEAYNQ
-104 LCQRVDEDDTDVAI
+104 LCQRFDGDDVEVAI

-125 DLPDASFAGQQD
+125 DLPEASFAGQQD
-137 TFLHVSGS
+137 TYLYVSG
-145 EDVIDYIRKCWASL
+145 IDAVLEYIRKCWASL

-166 YREENGF
+166 YREENDF
-173 DHSKV
+173 EHAKV
-178 YIAVVVQKMAIA
+178 LIAVVVQKMANA

-225 TPDNYVVD
+225 TPDNYQVD
-233 KSNDEV
+233 KADNSVIN
-239 VSVTI
+239 VTI
-244 SDKKLMYVKDEDGT
+244 SDKKVMYINDENET
-258 SVRVDVPED
+258 SIKVDVPEE
-267 KRNERVLSDEELVEL
+267 KRNERVLSDEELIEL

-297 DTEWAFERGNLF
+297 DTEWAFENGELF

-321 DNGVAGEDSSISDKN
+321 VCEDVAEASDDIGE
-336 VIVKGLGASP
+336 VLVRGLGASP
-346 GTASGKVKII
+346 GMAAGNVKII
-356 LDIDELDKIKDGD
+356 LDIEELDKIKDGD

-381 PAMRRAS
+381 PAMKRSS
-388 GIITDEGG
+388 GIVTDEGG

-411 CVVGTGSATTTLK
+411 CVVGTGDATSILK
-424 ENVGVTLDG
+424 ENTGVTIDG
-433 KKGLVYE
+433 KKGLVFD
-440 GIHENKEEAVQTAT
+440 GISQTKQEPVQA
-454 ANVEAAPIITV
+454 AGSVESAPIITV

-475 EAAQRAAATG
+475 EAAAKAAATG

-512 REDELIDT
+512 NEDELINT
-520 IAENVMTV
+520 IAENVMIV
-528 ADAFYPKPVWYRTL
+528 ADEFYPKPVWYRTL

-582 CEFKAIKKLYDKG
+582 CEFKAIKKLHEQG
-595 YTNLGIMIPLSQSPA
+595 YTNIGIMIPLSQSPE
-610 ELKQAKELC
+610 ELKQAKALC
-619 ASVGLIP
+619 SEVGLEP
-626 HKDIDFGMMV
+626 HKDVEFGMMV

-645 EDYLEIGVDFVS
+645 EDYIAVGIDFVS

-669 VDRNNEFVAKHY
+669 VDRNNEYVAKHY
-681 TEEHPAV
+681 SEEHPAV
-688 MKLIERTIKKCVEA
+688 MKLIEMTIKKCVEA
-702 GVTCSICGQAGSVPH
+702 GVKCSICGQAGSVPR
-717 IVETFIISPVLSRF
+717 IVEK
-731 LPCTLCDNL
+731 
-740 SPDTISHRFPVHQS
+740 
-754 TLVSFPDDITSYIQ
+754 LVGFGITSV
-768 KSSLL
+768 SSNT
-773 LPLLLFRR
+773 
-781 PDKDEVRLP
+781 DAIAEVRKTVARAEQKIILDAARKRLE
-790 PTYPPHH
+790 
-797 VH
+797 

>member
-1 MYVVKFEDLGK
+1 MYVVKFEDLNK

-39 VVTAETYGK
+39 VVTAQAYEK
-48 FMEDAGINGKVL
+48 FMEEAGINNKVMS
-60 DILAKTDINN
+60 ILEEIDIND
-70 TKELQA
+70 TKALQA

-81 KSIIIGTPVPEDM
+81 KAIINEAPIPEDM
-94 STLIIEAYNQ
+94 VVLILEAYNQ
-104 LCQRVDEDDTDVAI
+104 LCQKVGEDDTDVAI

-125 DLPDASFAGQQD
+125 DLPEASFAGQQD
-137 TFLHVSGS
+137 TFLHVSGN
-145 EDVIDYIRKCWASL
+145 EEVIEYIRKCWASL

-166 YREENGF
+166 YREENNF
-173 DHSKV
+173 EHSKV
-178 YIAVVVQKMAIA
+178 YIAVVVQKMANA

-216 GEAVVSGDV
+216 GESVVSGDV
-225 TPDNYVVD
+225 TPDNYQVD
-233 KSNDEV
+233 KKDNDIIN
-239 VSVTI
+239 VTI
-244 SDKKLMYVKDEDGT
+244 SDKKVMYTNDENGT
-258 SVRVDVPED
+258 SVKVEVPEE
-267 KRNERVLSDEELVEL
+267 KRNERVLSDEELIEL
-282 TEMGKRI
+282 TEMGKRV

-297 DTEWAFERGNLF
+297 DTEWAFERDNLF

-321 DNGVAGEDSSISDKN
+321 VEAKADDDESSDLGD
-336 VIVKGLGASP
+336 VLVRGLGASP
-346 GTASGKVKII
+346 GMASGKVKIVF
-356 LDIDELDKIKDGD
+356 DIDELDKIKDGD

-388 GIITDEGG
+388 GIVTDEGG

-411 CVVGTGSATTTLK
+411 CVVGTGSATNTLE
-424 ENVGVTLDG
+424 ENSGVTLDG
-433 KKGLVYE
+433 KKGLVFE
-440 GIHENKEEAVQTAT
+440 GISETKEEAVAVQGT
-454 ANVEAAPIITV
+454 VEAAPIITV

-475 EAAQRAAATG
+475 EAAEKAAATG

-499 TAGIHPG
+499 TSGIHPG

-520 IAENVMTV
+520 IAENVQIV
-528 ADAFYPKPVWYRTL
+528 ADAFYPRPVWYRTL

-555 ENEPEEHNP
+555 ENEPREHNP

-582 CEFKAIKKLYDKG
+582 CEFKAIKKLHEKG
-595 YTNLGIMIPLSQSPA
+595 YTNIGIMIPLSQSPA
-610 ELKQAKELC
+610 ELVQAKALC
-619 ASVGLIP
+619 SEIGFEP
-626 HKDIDFGMMV
+626 HKDVDFGMMV
-636 EIPAAALTI
+636 EIPAAAI
-645 EDYLEIGVDFVS
+645 MIDEYIKIGIDFVS

-681 TEEHPAV
+681 SEEHPAV
-688 MKLIERTIKKCVEA
+688 MKLIERTIRKCAEA
-702 GVTCSICGQAGSVPH
+702 GVKCSICGQAGSVPH
-717 IVETFIISPVLSRF
+717 IVEKLVGFGISSVSSNTDAIADVRKTVARAEQKIILDAAR
-731 LPCTLCDNL
+731 
-740 SPDTISHRFPVHQS
+740 
-754 TLVSFPDDITSYIQ
+754 
-768 KSSLL
+768 K
-773 LPLLLFRR
+773 
-781 PDKDEVRLP
+781 RLE
-790 PTYPPHH
+790 
-797 VH
+797 